1 MRNILLIFFIFII
14 LTSCS
19 EYLSLKSI
27 ENCATY
33 KYFQRDGDLSTFDE
47 KMHKLAITTIQAE
60 LQAVT
65 EEEKMISKKY
75 REELSELEAGSK
87 IKGYKETYDGIVNI
101 QKESQARFKKNS
113 LDNKLMNKNFVKDFE
128 DCKKEREKS
137 KWSFDKKWKY
147 W

>member
-33 KYFQRDGDLSTFDE
+33 KYFQRHGDLSTFDE
-47 KMHKLAITTIQAE
+47 KKNKLLLELIQADI
-60 LQAVT
+60 QATT
-65 EEEKMISKKY
+65 EGDAAIVKKY
-75 REELSELEAGSK
+75 WEEFIEFESGSK
-87 IKGYKETYDGIVNI
+87 IKGYKEMYDGIVSI
-101 QKESQARFKKNS
+101 QKKYLAKFKKSS
-113 LDNKLMNKNFVKDFE
+113 LDNKLMYKNFVKDFE
-128 DCKKEREKS
+128 DCKKERDKS